1 MKAKTLKHS
10 KGIIWA
16 FVSTAL
22 GAMITI
28 LYKPMMSQGIPV
40 ITISLIESLSIVV
53 LLFYFAKPWR
63 LLRTN
68 KRILYPIFICS
79 FSQAIGNTCFY
90 FGLSY
95 LDPVTFNF
103 LTRNQAVFSVL
114 FGYFLLSER
123 HNFGTWLFI
132 TFAVIGSFLLCYA
145 DINSVNI
152 VGVLFALLYCFCF
165 GVRNFILRKHPRTPA
180 LINIFYGYLLSIV
193 FLLVLAGFSKTY
205 TFESI
210 NVAEV
215 VRISLVAI
223 IASFGTIYTFQLAL
237 RYEAVSIIS
246 PIRLFSPFIVA
257 VYFGFGIGFQYS
269 SAKVLG
275 MTVMTLAIMS
285 LFYSSR
291 LKYKAQLEVKE
302 PILLNTN

>member
-1 MKAKTLKHS
+1 MKAKTWKHS

-16 FVSTAL
+16 FISTAL
-22 GAMITI
+22 GALITI

-40 ITISLIESLSIVV
+40 ITISLIESLAIVI
-53 LLFYFAKPWR
+53 LLFAFAKPWR
-63 LLRTN
+63 LFRTN
-68 KRILYPIFICS
+68 KRVLYPIFICS

-123 HNFGTWLFI
+123 HNLGTWLFI
-132 TFAVIGSFLLCYA
+132 VFAVIGSFLLCYA
-145 DINSVNI
+145 DINSVNAIGI
-152 VGVLFALLYCFCF
+152 VFALMYCFCF

-180 LINIFYGYLLSIV
+180 LINIFYGYSLSIV
-193 FLLVLAGFSKTY
+193 FLLILAATSSTY
-205 TFESI
+205 KFHSI
-210 NVAEV
+210 NINEIVT
-215 VRISLVAI
+215 ISTVAI

-237 RYEAVSIIS
+237 RYEALSIIS

-257 VYFGFGIGFQYS
+257 VYFGWGIGFQYS
-269 SAKVLG
+269 PAKILG
-275 MTVMTLAIMS
+275 MTIMTLAILS
-285 LFYSSR
+285 LVYSSR
-291 LKYKAQLEVKE
+291 LKYRAQIEVKE
-302 PILLNTN
+302 ALTT

>member
-1 MKAKTLKHS
+1 MKAKSLLHS

-16 FVSTAL
+16 FISTAM

-40 ITISLIESLSIVV
+40 ITISLIESVAIVI
-53 LLFYFAKPWR
+53 LLFAFAKPWR
-63 LLRTN
+63 LFKTN

-95 LDPVTFNF
+95 LDPVTFSF
-103 LTRNQAVFSVL
+103 LTRNQAVFSVI
-114 FGYFLLSER
+114 FGYFLLKER
-123 HNFGTWLFI
+123 HNMATWLFI
-132 TFAVIGSFLLCYA
+132 VFAVIGSFLLCYA
-145 DINSVNI
+145 DINSFNV
-152 VGVLFALLYCFCF
+152 VGVLFAMMYCFCF

-180 LINIFYGYLLSIV
+180 LINIFYGYALSIV
-193 FLLVLAGFSKTY
+193 FLLILAAFSSTY
-205 TFESI
+205 KFHAVNLEEI
-210 NVAEV
+210 VN
-215 VRISLVAI
+215 ISLVGI

-257 VYFGFGIGFQYS
+257 IYFGLGIGFHYS
-269 SAKVLG
+269 SAKILG
-275 MTVMTLAIMS
+275 ITVMSLAIFS
-285 LFYSSR
+285 LVYSSR
-291 LKYKAQLEVKE
+291 LKHKAHLEVKE
-302 PILLNTN
+302 QILLNTN